1 MTDAPF
7 VPHAIVETEHSRP
20 TSIMQA
26 GIYGVANIKRISLDT
41 TQDEHTFVEQA
52 RDGLKAKHERW
63 RTDRCEG
70 RLPAF
75 GKPTA
80 LVVNYAPDRA
90 IRYDLAG
97 NEIERLNQPLE
108 LGYAAITIAR

>member
-1 MTDAPF
+1 
-7 VPHAIVETEHSRP
+7 
-20 TSIMQA
+20 MQA
-26 GIYGVANIKRISLDT
+26 GIYGVANIKRINLDV
-41 TQDEHTFVEQA
+41 TQPENTFIEQA
-52 RDGLKAKHERW
+52 KEGLRAKHERW

-90 IRYDLAG
+90 VRYGLDG
-97 NEIERLNQPLE
+97 NEIERLSKTVEIGTASL
-108 LGYAAITIAR
+108 AVI